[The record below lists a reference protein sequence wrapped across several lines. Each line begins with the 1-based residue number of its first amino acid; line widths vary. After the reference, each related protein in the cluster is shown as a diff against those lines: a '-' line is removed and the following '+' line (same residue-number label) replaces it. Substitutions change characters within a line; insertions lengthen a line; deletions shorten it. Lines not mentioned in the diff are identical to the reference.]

1 MPDILLILLYVLVTV
16 SLLLSIG
23 SWLRSLYLRDSSS
36 RTHHRIPVLR
46 LQQAVAVLL
55 TAVLLLTSWTGV
67 VEMWLQTIGVMLL
80 VAMIVTLVGATGVL
94 RKWKY

>member
-1 MPDILLILLYVLVTV
+1 MNRMKMGKK
-16 SLLLSIG
+16 LLS
-23 SWLRSLYLRDSSS
+23 L
-36 RTHHRIPVLR
+36 
-46 LQQAVAVLL
+46 LL
-55 TAVLLLTSWTGV
+55 TAVLLLTSWTGI